1 MCLFW
6 EVQLVD
12 SSLSLPPGM
21 LRSMPMVFPGL
32 RTLNWTR
39 CWMTGFEW
47 FWCSHFVLWAVLH
60 ARQDSFFKFQ
70 STTRKKKLKKL
81 KLANNIEYLPISA
94 NVFCCQ
100 ERCLSDLLLLWWK
113 QGENSHGQRGHLLKQ
128 AQLQTGHGICNQ
140 ECLFGYQRWS
150 ARCERSRI
158 ELGIKDVRICSMIQ
172 VDSIRFP
179 SSPI

>member
-1 MCLFW
+1 MKWKSMCLFW

-60 ARQDSFFKFQ
+60 ARQDSLRFFKFQ
-70 STTRKKKLKKL
+70 STTQKKTQE
-81 KLANNIEYLPISA
+81 IEISQQYWISA
-94 NVFCCQ
+94 NICQ
-100 ERCLSDLLLLWWK
+100 CLLLPRALPLRFAAAMVKTGWEQPRPERTSPQTSSAANRSWD
-113 QGENSHGQRGHLLKQ
+113 
-128 AQLQTGHGICNQ
+128 LQPGMPLRLSTVKC
-140 ECLFGYQRWS
+140 
-150 ARCERSRI
+150 
-158 ELGIKDVRICSMIQ
+158 
-172 VDSIRFP
+172 
-179 SSPI
+179 